1 MMIISLK
8 CVQCGAGLEVKPE
21 IDDFACGY
29 CGVQQHVERGG
40 GVVSLRRMEETLDDV
55 KLGTNRAAS
64 EFALRRLHADLNA
77 ICAWRDS
84 EVKALRKAD
93 DRNSTL
99 IGWGIIIFAIYSIV
113 QYGWWAVPIILGGLI
128 MVSQLVQSVTK
139 KVKRVE
145 ATAAAK
151 IEPLQVQIAR
161 HQAVVDAYDFGT
173 QA

>member
-1 MMIISLK
+1 
-8 CVQCGAGLEVKPE
+8 
-21 IDDFACGY
+21 
-29 CGVQQHVERGG
+29 
-40 GVVSLRRMEETLDDV
+40 MEETLDDV

>member
-55 KLGTNRAAS
+55 KIGTNRAAS